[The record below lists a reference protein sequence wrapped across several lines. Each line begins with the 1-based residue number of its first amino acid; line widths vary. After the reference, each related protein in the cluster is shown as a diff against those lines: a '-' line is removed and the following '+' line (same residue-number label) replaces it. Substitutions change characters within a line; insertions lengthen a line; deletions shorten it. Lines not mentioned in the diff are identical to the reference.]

1 MATSSPETTSTVTRS
16 GASPRVRI
24 DELAILERRITT
36 DGIRYEIKSQRVMTA
51 AHDPVLPVFD
61 GWMQGGELVVRAS
74 GLCDGPFTACLDL
87 EGNRV
92 GAPVD
97 ANVVQSSSAF
107 LHFSVE
113 IVVPLRAFTTF
124 FGASARLGVAISPG
138 DRVLRLVR
146 PTFYPVRA
154 VGPQITSLDM
164 LEATDAMLFDAPER
178 RLFDLQNPEEGTW
191 VGTGKWR
198 LRLFAEWDRN
208 DGEGYAIDTKPAQLI
223 HRWQRAND
231 QTDVLWEDATR
242 RSGGRKTYA
251 EFLLDTSHKDLGA
264 IPPEGKDI
272 PLDVIA
278 EHALTYGGNMCSLTW
293 HAPLPLRLRDPLP
306 LVKHFQR
313 LSAVGIDFGTT
324 ATVAALHHKG
334 FRSLLRLGPS
344 NGGSSENPTYL
355 LVEDHERL
363 WEEMA
368 KPGSKRRFPNLMRVV
383 LGSYAAYDK
392 MAEFPSAVIGGLKS
406 LPERV
411 IALDQSPQ
419 FRDRQRQADFLLDEA
434 RVRVLVRT
442 YAYLLGRAINRP
454 GQDVYLHYWLT
465 HPAKFEK
472 RTREL
477 LEEEIKAGILLSIP
491 EGISADEVTVSM
503 RASEPEAFAAEVC
516 PELASMPELEPLVEK
531 FGELRF
537 AAFDFG
543 GGTLDIACG
552 RFRPATEEESA
563 ESGASTVVETLQVGG
578 DEHLGGDSLTH
589 ELVWLTHQHDKY
601 LPEMEEKEVPMMRPT
616 TVPPNTLANKP
627 HLYKRSLAARQNMIR
642 FQRELALE
650 PVKFKKSNEPKR
662 VEELSVARL
671 DGSEVR
677 VQSLKTDIAG
687 LHAKMNAHL
696 KSRIR
701 DGARLLSSML
711 RNTSWGGEGGW
722 REQGVVLLLAGN
734 SSRSEFVE
742 AALAEELG
750 IPDLKVW
757 RPGSSGPFQQ
767 VVLYET
773 PPRVER
779 GVTVVGVTPK
789 TAVALGALRIA
800 NREVHLVRR
809 AQGFSY
815 FLGDL
820 RGFPP
825 KFVALIPMGTLPG
838 DPNHPG
844 PDFVDF
850 GTWDGQKP
858 LRVCKDYTPG
868 KMTSNDPRLSIVPT
882 GLPQTAS
889 GRLFVCVVTPDEL
902 ALRLERDGEEPLH
915 VSLNL
920 AKFMD

>member
-1 MATSSPETTSTVTRS
+1 MATSSPESTSNATRS

-24 DELAILERRITT
+24 DELAILERRVTA
-36 DGIRYEIKSQRVMTA
+36 DGLRYEIKSQRVMTA

-92 GAPVD
+92 GAPVE
-97 ANVVQSSSAF
+97 ASVVQSSSSF
-107 LHFSVE
+107 LHFSFE
-113 IVVPLRAFTTF
+113 IVVPLRAFSTF
-124 FGASARLGVAISPG
+124 FGASARLGVAIAPG

-146 PTFYPVRA
+146 PSFFPIRA
-154 VGPQITSLDM
+154 TGPQITNLDM
-164 LEATDAMLFDAPER
+164 LEATDSMLFDAPER

-198 LRLFAEWDRN
+198 LRLFAEWERN
-208 DGEGYAIDTKPAQLI
+208 DGEGYAIDTRPSSVL

-231 QTDVLWEDATR
+231 QTDVLWEDVTR
-242 RSGGRKTYA
+242 RSGGRKTYT
-251 EFLLDTSHKDLGA
+251 EFLLDTSHKDLLPV
-264 IPPEGKDI
+264 PPEGKDI

-278 EHALTYGGNMCSLTW
+278 EHVLTFGGNTCALTW
-293 HAPLPLRLRDPLP
+293 HASLPLRLRDPVP
-306 LVKHFQR
+306 LLKHFQR

-334 FRSLLRLGPS
+334 YRSLLRLGPS
-344 NGGSSENPTYL
+344 TAGSSENPTYL
-355 LVEDHERL
+355 LVEDHAKL
-363 WEEMA
+363 WEEMSSRSA
-368 KPGSKRRFPNLMRVV
+368 KRRFPNVLRLV
-383 LGSYAAYDK
+383 LGSHAAYDK
-392 MAEFPSAVIGGLKS
+392 MAEFPSAVIGELKS

-419 FRDRQRQADFLLDEA
+419 FRDRQKQADFLLDEA

-477 LEEEIKAGILLSIP
+477 LEEEIRAGILLSIP
-491 EGISADEVTVSM
+491 EGIPADEITVSM
-503 RASEPEAFAAEVC
+503 KASEPEAFAAEVC
-516 PELASMPELEPLVEK
+516 PELAAAPELEPLVAK

-537 AAFDFG
+537 AVFDFG

-552 RFRPATEEESA
+552 RFRPATEEEA
-563 ESGASTVVETLQVGG
+563 RESGASTVVETLQVGG

-627 HLYKRSLAARQNMIR
+627 HLYKRSLAGRQNMIR

-650 PVKFKKSNEPKR
+650 AVKFKRSNEPRR

-687 LHAKMNAHL
+687 LHAKMTAHL
-696 KSRIR
+696 KTRIR
-701 DGARLLSSML
+701 DGVRLLSSML
-711 RNTSWGGEGGW
+711 RNTSWGGNGDW

-742 AALAEELG
+742 NALAEELG
-750 IPDLKVW
+750 ISDLKVW
-757 RPGSSGPFQQ
+757 RPGSNGPFQQ

-800 NREVHLVRR
+800 NHEVHLVRR

-838 DPNHPG
+838 DPNREG
-844 PDFVDF
+844 PHFVDF
-850 GTWDGQKP
+850 GTWDAQKP
-858 LRVCKDYTPG
+858 LRVCKDYSPG

-882 GLPQTAS
+882 GLPLHTM
-889 GRLFVCVVTPDEL
+889 GRLSVCVVAPDEV
-902 ALRLERDGEEPLH
+902 ALRLDREGEEPL
-915 VSLNL
+915 VTTLNL

>member
-1 MATSSPETTSTVTRS
+1 MPTSSADTTSTATRS

-24 DELAILERRITT
+24 DELAILERRATA
-36 DGIRYEIKSQRVMTA
+36 DGLRYEIKPQRLMTA

-61 GWMQGGELVVRAS
+61 GWMQGGEIVVRAS
-74 GLCDGPFTACLDL
+74 GLCDGPFSACLDL

-92 GAPVD
+92 GAPVEAD
-97 ANVVQSSSAF
+97 VVQSSSAF
-107 LHFSVE
+107 LHFSFE
-113 IVVPLRAFTTF
+113 IVVPLRTFTTF

-138 DRVLRLVR
+138 DRVVRLVR
-146 PTFYPVRA
+146 PSFFPIRA
-154 VGPQITSLDM
+154 AGPQITSLDL
-164 LEATDAMLFDAPER
+164 LEATDSMLVDAPER

-198 LRLFAEWDRN
+198 LRLFAEWERN
-208 DGEGYAIDTKPAQLI
+208 DGEGYAIDTRPVQLI

-231 QTDVLWEDATR
+231 ETDLLWEDVTR

-251 EFLLDTSHKDLGA
+251 EFLLDTSHKDLGG

-272 PLDVIA
+272 PLDIIA
-278 EHALTYGGNMCSLTW
+278 EHILSYGGTSCSLSW

-306 LVKHFQR
+306 QLKHFQR

-355 LVEDHERL
+355 LVEDHEKL
-363 WEEMA
+363 WDEMSRPA
-368 KPGSKRRFPNLMRVV
+368 GKRRFPNLMRLV
-383 LGSYAAYDK
+383 LGSHAAYDK
-392 MAEFPSAVIGGLKS
+392 MAEVPSAVIGELKS

-411 IALDQSPQ
+411 VALDQSPQ

-434 RVRVLVRT
+434 RVRLLVRT

-454 GQDVYLHYWLT
+454 GQDVYLRYWLT

-477 LEEEIKAGILLSIP
+477 LEEEIRAGILLSIP
-491 EGISADEVTVSM
+491 EGIAADEVTVSM

-516 PELASMPELEPLVEK
+516 PELASMAEIEPLVGK

-537 AAFDFG
+537 AVFDFG

-552 RFRPATEEESA
+552 RFRPATEAEAA
-563 ESGASTVVETLQVGG
+563 ESGASTVIETLQVGG
-578 DEHLGGDSLTH
+578 DDRLGGDPLTH
-589 ELVWLTHQHDKY
+589 ELVWLTHQHDRY
-601 LPEMEEKEVPMMRPT
+601 LPEMEDKEVPMMRPA
-616 TVPPNTLANKP
+616 TVPPNMLANKP
-627 HLYKRSLAARQNMIR
+627 HLYKRSLAGRQNMIR
-642 FQRELALE
+642 FQRELGLE
-650 PVKFKKSNEPKR
+650 AVKFKKANEPRR

-687 LHAKMNAHL
+687 LHAKMTAHL

-701 DGARLLSSML
+701 DGARLLASML
-711 RNTSWGGEGGW
+711 RNTSWGSEGDW

-742 AALAEELG
+742 SALAEELG
-750 IPDLKVW
+750 IADLKVW
-757 RPGSSGPFQQ
+757 RPGSPGPFQQ

-789 TAVALGALRIA
+789 TATALGALRIA

-825 KFVALIPMGTLPG
+825 KFVAMIPMGALPG
-838 DPNHPG
+838 DPNQPG
-844 PDFVDF
+844 PHFVDF
-850 GTWDGQKP
+850 GTWDAQKP
-858 LRVCKDYTPG
+858 LRVCKDYEPG
-868 KMTSNDPRLSIVPT
+868 KMTSNDSRLSIVPT
-882 GLPQTAS
+882 GLPLSTS
-889 GRLFVCVVTPDEL
+889 GRLFVCVVTPEEL
-902 ALRLERDGEEPLH
+902 ALRLEREGQEPLH
-915 VSLNL
+915 TSLNL